1 MHKRRAVKTAD
12 QEIGDRER
20 MQNEEKFAN
29 FNEFYPL
36 KQSYLYINVR
46 TMIWN
51 DSQTVVPCRGS
62 SLGRSLPCSSE

>member
-36 KQSYLYINVR
+36 KQSYL
-46 TMIWN
+46 
-51 DSQTVVPCRGS
+51 
-62 SLGRSLPCSSE
+62 